1 MRRMEEQ
8 LELKVS
14 HHAREASE
22 LKVKCE
28 ELQKQLLAV
37 HTAAGSLTTNACSSA
52 AASSDAVLQLTQLEK
67 EGRAIR
73 ALLSSGIALGEGFTN
88 LDGTLALHTSRQI
101 GSEWA

>member
-67 EGRAIR
+67 EGHAIR
-73 ALLSSGIALGEGFTN
+73 ALLSSGIAEAEEGME
-88 LDGTLALHTSRQI
+88 GMAAR
-101 GSEWA
+101 